1 MLNIMTKGPNLI
13 WTLVG
18 LAAVFAVGAN
28 LAIPH

>member
-1 MLNIMTKGPNLI
+1 MLNTMTKGPNLI

-18 LAAVFAVGAN
+18 LAAVLVVVAN